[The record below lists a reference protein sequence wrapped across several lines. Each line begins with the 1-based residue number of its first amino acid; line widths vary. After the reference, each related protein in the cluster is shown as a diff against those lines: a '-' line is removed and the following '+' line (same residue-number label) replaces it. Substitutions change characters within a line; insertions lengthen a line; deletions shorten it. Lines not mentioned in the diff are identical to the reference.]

1 MTIWSITKNHCRG
14 INEKNDICQAQV
26 FVAEYWDLVY
36 HLTIRGTL
44 WNILPLLSSLWKFS
58 WISSFLYALGYRDGD
73 YTSQRRRIYD
83 YNLRNGK
90 LFSVILP
97 CLDLIGTFHFYSD
110 PPLWMSTLSRQLV
123 GIRFQRDRQKDQRV
137 PTKKWGGRNLLIHRG
152 GSEKKWNVPFVGLIF
167 CWHIRLL
174 GNNVKFWVRSCST

>member
-1 MTIWSITKNHCRG
+1 MFARKWQSDQLQRIIVGDRWKERYLPGASFL
-14 INEKNDICQAQV
+14 V
-26 FVAEYWDLVY
+26 VVYWDLVY
-36 HLTIRGTL
+36 HLTIRGIQGTL

-97 CLDLIGTFHFYSD
+97 CLDLIRGFDILLTSVA
-110 PPLWMSTLSRQLV
+110 RE
-123 GIRFQRDRQKDQRV
+123 QRE
-137 PTKKWGGRNLLIHRG
+137 ICE
-152 GSEKKWNVPFVGLIF
+152 S
-167 CWHIRLL
+167 
-174 GNNVKFWVRSCST
+174 

>member
-1 MTIWSITKNHCRG
+1 MFARKWQSDQLQRIIVGDRWKERYLPGAS
-14 INEKNDICQAQV
+14 
-26 FVAEYWDLVY
+26 FLVAVYWDLVY
-36 HLTIRGTL
+36 YLTIRGIRGTL

-97 CLDLIGTFHFYSD
+97 CLDLIRGFDILLTSVA
-110 PPLWMSTLSRQLV
+110 RE
-123 GIRFQRDRQKDQRV
+123 QRE
-137 PTKKWGGRNLLIHRG
+137 ICE
-152 GSEKKWNVPFVGLIF
+152 S
-167 CWHIRLL
+167 
-174 GNNVKFWVRSCST
+174 